1 MSRAD
6 PPFGPRFREALAY
19 AAEVHEDQVRK
30 GTEIPYVAHLL
41 AVAALVI
48 EDGARA
54 GAPSEDEAI
63 AALLHDAAE
72 DRGGAARLA
81 DIEARFGPRVAE
93 IVAACSDAVGE
104 EAEKPPWRPRKEAHL
119 RHLEDADAGVWRV
132 ALADKVHNLRAI
144 VADYAELGDALW
156 ARFNPDADPAWYYG
170 ALAGLAADRAPGPL
184 ADELAG
190 ALAELEALT
199 AAHPPP
205 LPGSRWERR
214 GRLLAGPHPGRGGEP
229 GPAVEALRDAGVG
242 LIVDLTGEEDAL
254 PAYGDLLGE
263 GMRRLN
269 RPIPS
274 GGVPDPATIGE
285 IVTAI
290 DDAIAAGETVYVHCR
305 GGGGRTGAVIDAYTA
320 RENAPR
326 EPGPEA

>member
-1 MSRAD
+1 MGGA
-6 PPFGPRFREALAY
+6 PALGPRFRDALAY

-30 GTEIPYVAHLL
+30 GTAIPYVAHLL

-54 GAPSEDEAI
+54 GGADEDEAI
-63 AALLHDAAE
+63 AALLHDAVE

-81 DIEARFGPRVAE
+81 DIEARFGPRVAA
-93 IVAACSDAVGE
+93 IVAACSDAMGDGGP
-104 EAEKPPWRPRKEAHL
+104 KPPWRARKEAHL

-132 ALADKVHNLRAI
+132 TLADKVHNLRAI

-156 ARFNPDADPAWYYG
+156 ARFNPDADPVWYYG
-170 ALAGLAADRAPGPL
+170 AVAGLAATQAPGAL
-184 ADELAG
+184 AEELAA
-190 ALAELEALT
+190 ALAELEAL
-199 AAHPPP
+199 AAALPPP
-205 LPGSRWERR
+205 LAGSRWERR
-214 GRLLAGPHPGRGGEP
+214 GRLLAGPHPGKEGAP
-229 GPAVEALRDAGVG
+229 APAVEALREAGVG

-254 PAYGDLLGE
+254 PPYGDLLGE

-274 GGVPDPATIGE
+274 GGAPDAGTLGE

-305 GGGGRTGAVIDAYTA
+305 GGGGRTGAVIDAYTN

-326 EPGPEA
+326 EPGPTG